1 MRFPLS
7 LLALLAGTLAAAPV
21 PKDFKKPDDKAAV
34 LGTWVAHTL
43 DGRAGRP
50 HTHTFVFEA
59 DGKCHTQYGQ
69 GAVREA
75 HSRSD
80 WTYTLD
86 TTTTP
91 KRMTWVAAGAGGGT
105 TFDCAYEVSSDTFKL
120 AFLTGNNKNPDKLE
134 PTAGLTLYEMT
145 RAKDAK

>member
-7 LLALLAGTLAAAPV
+7 LLALLAGTVVAAPV

-59 DGKCHTQYGQ
+59 DGKCHTLYGQ
-69 GAVREA
+69 G
-75 HSRSD
+75 SRSD

-91 KRMTWVAAGAGGGT
+91 KRMVWTAAEVGGAT
-105 TFDCAYEVSSDTFKL
+105 TFDCAYEVSGDTFKL

-134 PTAGLTLYEMT
+134 PTAGLTLHEMT
-145 RAKDAK
+145 RVKDAK